1 MGALTFGDARATVAM
16 SDEFAALVR
25 QAIDITMPGMVDK
38 LEETA
43 SALEANARASWP
55 VKTGT
60 SRAAL
65 TSDVRLAPD
74 YSSIRARVACEVDYA
89 RYIVSPRIK
98 SGSGSAFVEL
108 LRKPTEAAGAALA
121 EELKDVMASTLG
133 KGGG

>member
-1 MGALTFGDARATVAM
+1 MGKLTFGDSRATVTMDDAF
-16 SDEFAALVR
+16 DALVR
-25 QAIDITMPGMVDK
+25 QAIDVTLPGMVGK

-43 SALEANARASWP
+43 SALEANARAAWP

-60 SRAAL
+60 SKAAL

-121 EELKDVMASTLG
+121 EELKQVMSDTLG
-133 KGGG
+133 KGG